1 MKTMSIA
8 MMMRLLSGIK
18 VIKNGRL
25 RKQRLRKNFR
35 LLLGI
40 DQGGGIGVFLEMKK
54 NETEKL

>member
-1 MKTMSIA
+1 